1 MGRGDGELGEKLAE
15 ENKEQG
21 DLILGQHRFFHLI
34 VMLLLVMVMFHREV
48 YHNLPYKSIQAF
60 LWSQVNCR

>member
-15 ENKEQG
+15 ENEEQG
-21 DLILGQHRFFHLI
+21 DLILGHHRFFHLI